1 MRIGLALPQYD
12 YSVAGES
19 TLRWDTIVDYATTAE
34 RAGYHSLWLSDHLLL
49 DVAKYGGP
57 TDRYG
62 MYDAIVGLGALARVT
77 TTVRL
82 GTLVLCEAL
91 RPASVLAKSLA
102 TIDRLSGGRL
112 DVGIGA
118 GWYEP
123 DYEAIGMTMPSPG
136 VRIARLREAI
146 IVCGAML
153 DGGPCTFDGE
163 YHSAAGAVNAPAAV
177 QQPRPPVFVGGKGDR
192 LLGVVAELADG
203 WNTCWA
209 WTFDDY
215 RERAAVLD
223 RACEERGRDPKS
235 VARSLGLYAL
245 CGENERDLERRFER
259 LRATTPGRA
268 RRVHPRRLAH
278 RPPRGHGRASAR
290 AGSHLGGPRRRISHT
305 RRRSRAVRGDGDRRR
320 RTARHRPRGAVV
332 TLGSSSLGSSLR
344 KGCSHEPR
352 SDRNC

>member
-34 RAGYHSLWLSDHLLL
+34 RAGYDSLWLSDHLFL
-49 DVAKYGGP
+49 DVAKYGGS
-57 TDRYG
+57 DERHG
-62 MYDAIVGLGALARVT
+62 AYDAIVGLGALARTT

-82 GTLVLCEAL
+82 GTLVLCEAF

-118 GWYEP
+118 GWYAPEY
-123 DYEAIGMTMPSPG
+123 DAIGMTMPSPG

-146 IVCGAML
+146 IVCTGVL
-153 DGGPCTFDGE
+153 GGGPFTFDGT
-163 YHSAAGAVNAPAAV
+163 YHSADGAVNAPPAL

-209 WTFDDY
+209 WTVDDY
-215 RERAAVLD
+215 HERAVVLD
-223 RACEERGRDPKS
+223 QACEARGRDPET
-235 VARSLGLYAL
+235 VTRSLGLYAL
-245 CGENERDLERRFER
+245 CGESERDLAQRFER
-259 LRATTPGRA
+259 MQAGTPAGVLDGVTLDDW
-268 RRVHPRRLAH
+268 RV
-278 RPPRGHGRASAR
+278 GHLVGTVEQVREQALIWES
-290 AGSHLGGPRRRISHT
+290 LGVESLILG
-305 RRRSRAVRGDGDRRR
+305 V
-320 RTARHRPRGAVV
+320 GAVPFAV
-332 TLGSSSLGSSLR
+332 TAPDDVELLATALQR
-344 KGCSHEPR
+344 RP
-352 SDRNC
+352 